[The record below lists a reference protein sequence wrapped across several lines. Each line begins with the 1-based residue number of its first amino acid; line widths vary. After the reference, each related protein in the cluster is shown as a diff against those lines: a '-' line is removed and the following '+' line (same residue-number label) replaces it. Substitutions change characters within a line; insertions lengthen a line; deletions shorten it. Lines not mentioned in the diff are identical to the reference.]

1 MTWSGRDGLR
11 GAGWSARVR
20 WPARGGM
27 ACAGSD
33 PTNHAPPGASSHSAL
48 LTRRQ
53 RLTGLAKIAVALHVS
68 CDIIAVGPYRM
79 VFFALPPLKI
89 CGQPNFG

>member
-1 MTWSGRDGLR
+1 MKIKLCKAVSLIC
-11 GAGWSARVR
+11 AISLL
-20 WPARGGM
+20 M

-33 PTNHAPPGASSHSAL
+33 PTNRAPGASSHSAL